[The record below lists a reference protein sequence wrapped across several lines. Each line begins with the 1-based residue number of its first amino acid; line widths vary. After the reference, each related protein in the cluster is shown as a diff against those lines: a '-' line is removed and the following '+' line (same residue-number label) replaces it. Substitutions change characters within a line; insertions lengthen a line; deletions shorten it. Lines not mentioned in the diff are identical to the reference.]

1 MPSTYTTNLGIELP
15 ADGELDGTWGDVVNE
30 NMDILD
36 RAINGSVL
44 LSLSGTSS
52 TLSTTDGTL
61 SNGQFKLLVLG
72 GSPSGTHTITIDPS
86 DAQKIYFVRNT
97 SAQSVVFTQGSGG
110 NVTIAAGDS
119 GVIYSDG
126 GGAGAAVVNITNDF
140 AMSSVK
146 ITGGSITGIT
156 DLAVADGGT
165 GLSTVPTNGQLLIGN
180 GTGYSV
186 AALTAGRGVTV
197 TNGSGSVT
205 VSIPARAVAASG
217 TSGTLTPNGDTTD
230 VFNAFSLDGGI
241 TIAAPSGTPVDGQKL
256 ILRFK
261 DNGTARAITWTISS
275 GAYRA
280 TGITLPTT
288 TTANKI
294 TYVGCVY
301 NSTDSFWDAVALATQ
316 A

>member
-1 MPSTYTTNLGIELP
+1 MPSSYTSSLGIELP
-15 ADGELDGTWGDVVNE
+15 ADGDLDGVWGDVVNE
-30 NMDILD
+30 NMEIID
-36 RAINGSVL
+36 RAINGSVS

-52 TLSTTDGTL
+52 TLTTTDGAL
-61 SNGQFKLLVLG
+61 SDGQYKLLVLG
-72 GSPSGTHTITIDPS
+72 GSPSGTHTITISPS
-86 DAQKIYFVRNT
+86 DAQKIYLVRNT
-97 SAQSVVFTQGSGG
+97 TAQSVVFTQGSGG

-119 GVIYSDG
+119 GIIYSDG

-180 GTGYSV
+180 GTGYTV
-186 AALTAGRGVTV
+186 AALTAGRGVTI

-230 VFNAFSLDGGI
+230 VYNAFSLSGGI
-241 TIAAPSGTPVDGQKL
+241 TLAAPSGTPVDGQKL
-256 ILRFK
+256 IIRLK
-261 DNGTARAITWTISS
+261 DNGTARAITWTTSS

-301 NSTDSFWDAVALATQ
+301 NSTDLFWDAVALTTQ